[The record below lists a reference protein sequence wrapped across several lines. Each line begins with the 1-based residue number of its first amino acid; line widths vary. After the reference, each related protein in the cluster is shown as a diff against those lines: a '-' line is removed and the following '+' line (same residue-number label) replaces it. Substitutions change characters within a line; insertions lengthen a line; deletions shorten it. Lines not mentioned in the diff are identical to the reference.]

1 MARNILVG
9 CGVVAV
15 LAVGAFAA
23 FVYYVRSNPAS
34 ITDLMMKQ
42 IESHYGP
49 DVTADQ
55 KRDLRA
61 AYADFRKAITEHRVR
76 PEAAQKIQVTFSS
89 GSSRELTAEQVR
101 ELAAEFRQAAATGR
115 ETAPATPPAATLPSA
130 TPSP

>member
-1 MARNILVG
+1 MARNILIG

-55 KRDLRA
+55 KQELRA
-61 AYADFRKAITEHRVR
+61 PYADFRSAITEHRVR

-89 GSSRELTAEQVR
+89 SSSRELTAEQVR
-101 ELAAEFRQAAATGR
+101 RLAAEFREAAGTGPGP
-115 ETAPATPPAATLPSA
+115 ASATPPAATLPST